1 MNHNVINFA
10 DVMDLFSNT
19 ICAPATR
26 SGGAIAVIRLSGDG
40 AIAIADKVFTPKSGR
55 GLAGAA
61 GYSLHYG
68 EIRDSSAESGQNS
81 SGSSSAPGGRGQGE
95 LIDEVVVSV
104 FRAPHSYTGE
114 DSVEISCHGSEYI
127 ISRILELLVSNGA
140 KMALP
145 GEFTQR
151 AFVAGKMDLSQAE
164 AVADVI
170 ASRTAAAHR
179 IAMSQL
185 KGGFSGE
192 LAKMRAELLHIVSL
206 MELELDFSEED
217 VEFADRS
224 ELRSLLDKTTGH
236 ISRLISSFKLGNAIK
251 NGVPVA
257 IAGAANA
264 GKSTLLNAILGEER
278 AIVSD
283 IPGTTRDT
291 VEETFNLDGVLFR
304 FIDTAGLRETSDAIE
319 TLGVGRS
326 YEKIAAA
333 SLVLAVADLTA
344 PLAEIKASAA
354 DIAGRIT
361 SGQQLIFVLNKADV
375 VPEETVRQARE
386 AVRAAAVASLQTHKA
401 VQAAAVADGRGRQEE
416 SQLGGG
422 AVRDAEAGV
431 AAGDRTAAIAAGRGR
446 QDADARCFAISA
458 KSRQGLAELLQS
470 VSDTYR
476 TIAHGTEGTLVTNL
490 RHLDALKS
498 ALTPLLRV
506 RDGLGTGS
514 RSGSSSS
521 AISVSR
527 PVPTDLLAQDIREAL
542 YHLGS
547 IVGEITTDEILGNIF
562 KNFCIGK

>member
-1 MNHNVINFA
+1 
-10 DVMDLFSNT
+10 MDLFSNT

-81 SGSSSAPGGRGQGE
+81 SGSSSAPGGSGQGE

-192 LAKMRAELLHIVSL
+192 LAEMRAELLHIVSL

-224 ELRSLLDKTTGH
+224 ELRNLLDRTTGH
-236 ISRLISSFKLGNAIK
+236 INRLISSFKLGNAIK

-333 SLVLAVADLTA
+333 ALVLAVADLTA

-386 AVRAAAVASLQTHKA
+386 AV
-401 VQAAAVADGRGRQEE
+401 QAAAVTDGRGRQEE

-431 AAGDRTAAIAAGRGR
+431 TAGDRTAAIAAGRGR
-446 QDADARCFAISA
+446 QDAEVRCFAISA
-458 KSRQGLAELLQS
+458 KSRDGLAELLQS

-506 RDGLGTGS
+506 RAGLGTGS
-514 RSGSSSS
+514 RSGSSNST
-521 AISVSR
+521 ISVSR